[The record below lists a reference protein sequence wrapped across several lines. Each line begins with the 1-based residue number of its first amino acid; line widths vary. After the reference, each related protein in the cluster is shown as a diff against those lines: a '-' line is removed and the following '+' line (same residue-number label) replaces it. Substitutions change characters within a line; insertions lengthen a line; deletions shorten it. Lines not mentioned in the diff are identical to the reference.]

1 VSGSFPLSA
10 SDLIFRNPILSV
22 EILNLP
28 EVLANFT
35 SPEPVINLTMRLDSR
50 GHLATANA
58 VVVSNATEDEST
70 GGVAGKWKGLFGK
83 KDKEDK
89 ATDEDE
95 AEEAEKDVKEK
106 DKKKPKAEKLA
117 LRFKE
122 HHLGVKATTGEEK
135 RKIMSR

>member
-1 VSGSFPLSA
+1 MSPQILQVFGLTC
-10 SDLIFRNPILSV
+10 RNPILSV
-22 EILNLP
+22 EFLNLP
-28 EVLANFT
+28 DVLANFT

-58 VVVSNATEDEST
+58 VIVSNATEDESA

-89 ATDEDE
+89 ADDE
-95 AEEAEKDVKEK
+95 EETEEPEKDVKEK

-122 HHLGVKATTGEEK
+122 HHLGVKATSGEEK